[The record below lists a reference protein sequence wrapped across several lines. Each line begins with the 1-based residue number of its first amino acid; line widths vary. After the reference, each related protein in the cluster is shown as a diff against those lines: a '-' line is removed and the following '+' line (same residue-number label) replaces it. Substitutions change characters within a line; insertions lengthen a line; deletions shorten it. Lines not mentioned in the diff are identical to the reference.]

1 MRKPLK
7 RLIEIIQLSLFG
19 EIDDAI
25 DCEFVPL
32 YQLSEKER
40 LDVRGQD
47 ANTRLTDIQ
56 AGVVTAEEARLSSAA
71 NENCPYPFDDE
82 VNLIT

>member
-25 DCEFVPL
+25 DFEFVPL

-40 LDVRGQD
+40 SDVRAQY
-47 ANTRLTDIQ
+47 AKTRLTDIQ
-56 AGVVTAEEARLSSAA
+56 AVVVTAEDGVVTAEEACLPLAA
-71 NENCPYPFDDE
+71 NENDP
-82 VNLIT
+82 

>member
-19 EIDDAI
+19 VIDNAI
-25 DCEFVPL
+25 DFEFVPL

-40 LDVRGQD
+40 
-47 ANTRLTDIQ
+47 
-56 AGVVTAEEARLSSAA
+56 AGAGCEHAA
-71 NENCPYPFDDE
+71 H
-82 VNLIT
+82 